1 MSYLHKLWREL
12 ERTGLEP
19 QVLGRGGEYEPVV
32 DVDEVALGVQEDVA
46 VVTVLD
52 LHFRTFKIA

>member
-1 MSYLHKLWREL
+1 MSYLHELGREL
-12 ERTGLEP
+12 EGAGLEP

-52 LHFRTFKIA
+52 LFL